1 MAKPD
6 FGMIDWSDAQLDDM
20 FRRADAQPLAGFLNT
35 GEHRADLDA
44 HEIYNDQR
52 WKGFMPKGLPAT
64 EATAR
69 LTLGFAKKLWKVG
82 GGFGGE
88 TQYFG
93 GAIATKHSIKEI
105 TLDRQ
110 THDLAPG
117 RYVLIGYTDPVFA
130 QLFYDLLKPIGNDT
144 MLFRGYTG
152 QFPDG
157 ERGWTALLLRQYPF
171 AQMGIDDHDLLF
183 AGGSTPTDEAL
194 FGAWSLEALYHSNQP
209 VRLGTVRFS
218 RATDGSLN
226 IDCDT
231 SASHQGLL
239 LPTFVS
245 EHFQT
250 EQLPALRHELRL
262 VDRQYL
268 VGKWTTDIL
277 GPYAKF
283 LLAGSP
289 GLFHPQKGP
298 GRARRF
304 ALYYLLTR
312 TQSSTVDSVS

>member
-1 MAKPD
+1 
-6 FGMIDWSDAQLDDM
+6 MIDWTDAQMDEMFLRSEARPLD
-20 FRRADAQPLAGFLNT
+20 GFLNA
-35 GEHRADLDA
+35 GEHHVDLDA

-69 LTLGFAKKLWKVG
+69 LSLGFAKKLWKPKT
-82 GGFGGE
+82 GFGGE

-93 GAIATKHSIKEI
+93 GTIATKHSVKEI

-110 THDLAPG
+110 THDLPPG
-117 RYVLIGYTDPVFA
+117 RYVLLGYTDPVFEH
-130 QLFYDLLKPIGNDT
+130 LFYDLLKPISDDL

-157 ERGWTALLLRQYPF
+157 KRGWTALLLRRYPF

-183 AGGSTPTDEAL
+183 AGGSTPTEEDL
-194 FGAWSLEALYHSNQP
+194 LGTWRLDALYYSNQP
-209 VRLGTVRFS
+209 VRIAQIRFDRS
-218 RATDGSLN
+218 ANGKLQ

-231 SASHQGLL
+231 SSSSRGFL
-239 LPTFVS
+239 LPKFVS

-250 EQLPALRHELRL
+250 EHLPTLRSELRT

-268 VGKWTTDIL
+268 VGKWTTDL
-277 GPYAKF
+277 RGAYAKF

-289 GLFHPQKGP
+289 GLFHPEKGA

-312 TQSSTVDSVS
+312 IPPGATESAFE

>member
-6 FGMIDWSDAQLDDM
+6 FGMIDWTDAQLDDM
-20 FRRADAQPLAGFLNT
+20 FLRSEARPLDGFLNA
-35 GEHRADLDA
+35 GEHSVELGS

-52 WKGFMPKGLPAT
+52 WKGFMPKGLLAT
-64 EATAR
+64 EATNR
-69 LTLGFAKKLWKVG
+69 LSLGFAKKLWKAKK
-82 GGFGGE
+82 GFAGE

-93 GAIATKHSIKEI
+93 GTIATKHTIQDI

-110 THDLAPG
+110 THDLPPG
-117 RYVLIGYTDPVFA
+117 RYVLLGYTDPVFEN
-130 QLFYDLLKPIGNDT
+130 LFYDLLKPISDDL

-157 ERGWTALLLRQYPF
+157 KRGWTAMLLRRYPF

-183 AGGSTPTDEAL
+183 ARGSTTTDEDL
-194 FGAWSLEALYHSNQP
+194 LGTWRLDALYYSNQP
-209 VRLGTVRFS
+209 VEIARIRFD
-218 RATDGSLN
+218 RAADGELQ
-226 IDCDT
+226 IDCEPT
-231 SASHQGLL
+231 ASRQGPL
-239 LPTFVS
+239 LPKFVS

-250 EQLPALRHELRL
+250 DRIPTLLSEMRT
-262 VDRQYL
+262 VDRQYA
-268 VGKWTTDIL
+268 VGKWTTDIK

-289 GLFHPQKGP
+289 GLFHPEKRT
-298 GRARRF
+298 GRTPRF

-312 TQSSTVDSVS
+312 V

>member
-1 MAKPD
+1 
-6 FGMIDWSDAQLDDM
+6 MIDWTDAQLDEM
-20 FRRADAQPLAGFLNT
+20 FLRSEAQPLDGFLNA
-35 GEHRADLDA
+35 GEHRVDLSS

-52 WKGFMPKGLPAT
+52 WKGFMPKGLLAT

-69 LTLGFAKKLWKVG
+69 LSLGFAKKLWKSKS
-82 GGFGGE
+82 GFAGE

-93 GAIATKHSIKEI
+93 GTIATKHSIRDL

-110 THDLAPG
+110 THDLPPG
-117 RYVLIGYTDPVFA
+117 RYVLLGYTDPVFKY
-130 QLFYDLLKPIGNDT
+130 LFYDLLKPISDDL

-157 ERGWTALLLRQYPF
+157 KRGWTALLLRRYPF

-183 AGGSTPTDEAL
+183 AGGSTPTDEDL
-194 FGAWSLEALYHSNQP
+194 LGTWRLDALYYSNQP
-209 VRLGTVRFS
+209 VEIARIRFHRSADGRLQV
-218 RATDGSLN
+218 
-226 IDCDT
+226 DCDT
-231 SASHQGLL
+231 TNSAQGHL
-239 LPTFVS
+239 LPKFVS

-250 EQLPALRHELRL
+250 EHVPTLQPELRA
-262 VDRQYL
+262 VDRHYL
-268 VGKWTTDIL
+268 VGKWTTDIR

-289 GLFHPQKGP
+289 GLFHPEKGA

-312 TQSSTVDSVS
+312 MPSGATESAS

>member
-1 MAKPD
+1 MSKPD
-6 FGMIDWSDAQLDDM
+6 FGMIDWTDAQLDEM
-20 FRRADAQPLAGFLNT
+20 FLRSEARPLADFLNA
-35 GEHRADLDA
+35 GEHHVELDA

-69 LTLGFAKKLWKVG
+69 LSLGFAKKLWKLKK
-82 GGFGGE
+82 GFGGE

-93 GAIATKHSIKEI
+93 GTIATKHSIREI

-110 THDLAPG
+110 THDLPPG
-117 RYVLIGYTDPVFA
+117 NYVLLGYTDPVFEH
-130 QLFYDLLKPIGNDT
+130 LFYDLLKPISDDF

-152 QFPDG
+152 RFPDG
-157 ERGWTALLLRQYPF
+157 KRGWTAQLLRRYPF

-183 AGGSTPTDEAL
+183 AGGSTPTKEDL
-194 FGAWSLEALYHSNQP
+194 LGTWCLDALYYSNQP
-209 VRLGTVRFS
+209 VRLARIRIDRSANGQ
-218 RATDGSLN
+218 LQ

-231 SASHQGLL
+231 SHSWQGLL
-239 LPTFVS
+239 LPKFVS
-245 EHFQT
+245 EHFQDGPFRRL
-250 EQLPALRHELRL
+250 QKELRT
-262 VDRQYL
+262 VDRHYL
-268 VGKWTTDIL
+268 VGKWTTDIR

-289 GLFHPQKGP
+289 GLFHPEKGT
-298 GRARRF
+298 GRAPRF

-312 TQSSTVDSVS
+312 VQPGATESAP

>member
-1 MAKPD
+1 
-6 FGMIDWSDAQLDDM
+6 MIDWTDAQLDGM
-20 FRRADAQPLAGFLNT
+20 FLPSEARPLDGFLNV
-35 GEHRADLDA
+35 GEHHVELGS

-52 WKGFMPKGLPAT
+52 WKGFMPKDLPAT
-64 EATAR
+64 EAPAR
-69 LTLGFAKKLWKVG
+69 LSLGFAKKLWKSKR
-82 GGFGGE
+82 GFGGE

-93 GAIATKHSIKEI
+93 GTIATKHSIQEI

-110 THDLAPG
+110 THDLPPG
-117 RYVLIGYTDPVFA
+117 RYVLIGYTDPVFEY
-130 QLFYDLLKPIGNDT
+130 LFYDLLKPIGDDL

-157 ERGWTALLLRQYPF
+157 QRGWTALLLRRYPF

-183 AGGSTPTDEAL
+183 AGVSPPTEEDL
-194 FGAWSLEALYHSNQP
+194 LGTWRLDALYYSNQP
-209 VRLGTVRFS
+209 VRIARIRFDRS
-218 RATDGSLN
+218 ANGQLQ

-231 SASHQGLL
+231 SSSWQGLL
-239 LPTFVS
+239 LPKFVS

-250 EQLPALRHELRL
+250 ERFPTLQSELRT
-262 VDRQYL
+262 VDRHYL
-268 VGKWTTDIL
+268 VGKWTTDIR

-289 GLFHPQKGP
+289 GLFHREKGP
-298 GRARRF
+298 GRAPRF

-312 TQSSTVDSVS
+312 MPLGATE

>member
-1 MAKPD
+1 
-6 FGMIDWSDAQLDDM
+6 MIDWTDGQLDEM
-20 FRRADAQPLAGFLNT
+20 FLRSEARPLDGFLNA
-35 GEHRADLDA
+35 GAHEVDQAA

-69 LTLGFAKKLWKVG
+69 LSLGFAKKLWKLKT
-82 GGFGGE
+82 GFGGE

-93 GAIATKHSIKEI
+93 GTIATKHTVKEI

-110 THDLAPG
+110 THDLPPG
-117 RYVLIGYTDPVFA
+117 RYVLLGYTDPIFRN
-130 QLFYDLLKPIGNDT
+130 LFYDLLKPIDDDL

-157 ERGWTALLLRQYPF
+157 KRGWTAMLLRRYPF

-183 AGGSTPTDEAL
+183 AGKPTPGEDAL
-194 FGAWSLEALYHSNQP
+194 LGTWRLDALYYSNQP
-209 VRLGTVRFS
+209 VQIAQVRFD
-218 RATDGSLN
+218 RAADGRLQ

-231 SASHQGLL
+231 SDSSRGLL
-239 LPTFVS
+239 LPKFVA

-250 EQLPALRHELRL
+250 EQLPAVQSELRV
-262 VDRQYL
+262 VDGQYM
-268 VGKWTTDIL
+268 VGKWTTDIR
-277 GPYAKF
+277 GAYAKF

-289 GLFHPQKGP
+289 GLFHPEKGT
-298 GRARRF
+298 GRTRRF

-312 TQSSTVDSVS
+312 LP